1 MFSGPT
7 LFRWGL
13 AATNAAALGAF
24 AAQWRPLISSRGVL
38 PAKVKAEAW
47 DVKLKQR
54 LPHASRLQRC
64 WAAFWQHRSLV
75 AVFGASDAALV
86 GLFALG
92 FAGVASLVA
101 GILPAVGA
109 LACYLA
115 YASLHSVSQPW
126 LGLQMDV
133 AISECNLL
141 FAVLY
146 ALSWASPSAWVMAQR
161 WLVWRTMVACGVAK
175 WSGGDPSWR
184 VFRDGGSA
192 MSYHYWTQPLPN
204 PLSRIAHFAP
214 QWFHAFETAMT
225 YVVEIG
231 VPLLYVAPSPLLRW
245 LSFVLTVGFNA
256 AIGELFGRGSAQ
268 SRPASC
274 KAAINTDTRD
284 EASSRAGF
292 TGNYGHLHFLTI
304 TEAIAVVVDA
314 PNSCG
319 TKTTPAPVPFG
330 LLPNPCETFQ
340 HPVLMLA
347 QYFCTIVAW
356 ALTFAYV
363 ILSLPPL
370 LRTFQGLVTV
380 TEPLP
385 FWTQVELWSAKATRW
400 ALCNYYSKFTHM
412 VGPPY

>member
-7 LFRWGL
+7 LFCWGL

-38 PAKVKAEAW
+38 PANVKAEAW

-54 LPHASRLQRC
+54 LPDASRIQRC

-75 AVFGASDAALV
+75 AVFGASDAVLV

-101 GILPAVGA
+101 GILPSVGA

-115 YASLHSVSQPW
+115 YSSLHSVSQPW

-133 AISECNLL
+133 AISECNLV

-146 ALSWASPSAWVMAQR
+146 ALSWASPSAWVIAQR
-161 WLVWRTMVACGVAK
+161 WLVWRTMVACGIAK

-204 PLSRIAHFAP
+204 PLSRMAHFAP

-245 LSFVLTVGFNA
+245 LSFILTVGFNA
-256 AIGELFGRGSAQ
+256 AIGELVGLPRCLRQLHSTAQSLTLMINTHTILRGVLTCRLHWKLWPPASPYHHRGHSRGRGRPRQLRHEAGTCRGALRLAPQHLRHLSTSGSFAGSVYLHYRSLGAYMRVRGPQ
-268 SRPASC
+268 PPPASAHVPRLGDGNR
-274 KAAINTDTRD
+274 AAAVL
-284 EASSRAGF
+284 EPG
-292 TGNYGHLHFLTI
+292 G
-304 TEAIAVVVDA
+304 VVVGE
-314 PNSCG
+314 SHSMG
-319 TKTTPAPVPFG
+319 
-330 LLPNPCETFQ
+330 
-340 HPVLMLA
+340 
-347 QYFCTIVAW
+347 
-356 ALTFAYV
+356 AL
-363 ILSLPPL
+363 
-370 LRTFQGLVTV
+370 
-380 TEPLP
+380 
-385 FWTQVELWSAKATRW
+385 
-400 ALCNYYSKFTHM
+400 
-412 VGPPY
+412 